1 MMDKY
6 IQPALNS
13 NKLLLNMINDIL
25 DFVQLENGSF
35 KFGLIEFDLYALLK
49 ECVSLISIQA
59 NMKKL
64 TVACYYDP

>member
-1 MMDKY
+1 
-6 IQPALNS
+6 
-13 NKLLLNMINDIL
+13 MINDIL